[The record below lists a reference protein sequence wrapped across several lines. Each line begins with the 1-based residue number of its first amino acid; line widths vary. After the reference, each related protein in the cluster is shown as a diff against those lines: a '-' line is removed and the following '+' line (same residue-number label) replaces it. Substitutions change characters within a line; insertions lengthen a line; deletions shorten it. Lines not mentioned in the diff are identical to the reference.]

1 MNNINFL
8 KTTVSLL
15 GSKDPQLIKDGI
27 SNEDLETIQDKLQVI
42 IEANAF
48 IAWVREAIK
57 AKDDEITAV
66 KSMSVE
72 SYYSDVLQL
81 GVMDS
86 ELMYPKE
93 IKDSDILANW
103 NIKERNEYFGKYVA
117 EKPINIDA
125 VANKVKELEKEYN
138 LYLANLKVLGDAVD
152 VEKKAD
158 EAEKLTAQV
167 STMTGEQL
175 AVLKAAIK
183 ATEIQQQN

>member
-1 MNNINFL
+1 MDKMKIKTINVKEVEFENVAAVFD
-8 KTTVSLL
+8 KT
-15 GSKDPQLIKDGI
+15 
-27 SNEDLETIQDKLQVI
+27 
-42 IEANAF
+42 
-48 IAWVREAIK
+48 R
-57 AKDDEITAV
+57 
-66 KSMSVE
+66 
-72 SYYSDVLQL
+72 
-81 GVMDS
+81 
-86 ELMYPKE
+86 
-93 IKDSDILANW
+93 
-103 NIKERNEYFGKYVA
+103 KERNEYFGKYVA

-138 LYLANLKVLGDAVD
+138 LYLANLKVLADAVD

>member
-1 MNNINFL
+1 MKIKTINGKEVEFENVAAVFD
-8 KTTVSLL
+8 KT
-15 GSKDPQLIKDGI
+15 
-27 SNEDLETIQDKLQVI
+27 
-42 IEANAF
+42 
-48 IAWVREAIK
+48 R
-57 AKDDEITAV
+57 
-66 KSMSVE
+66 
-72 SYYSDVLQL
+72 
-81 GVMDS
+81 
-86 ELMYPKE
+86 
-93 IKDSDILANW
+93 
-103 NIKERNEYFGKYVA
+103 KERNEYFGKYVA

-138 LYLANLKVLGDAVD
+138 LYLANLKVLADAVD